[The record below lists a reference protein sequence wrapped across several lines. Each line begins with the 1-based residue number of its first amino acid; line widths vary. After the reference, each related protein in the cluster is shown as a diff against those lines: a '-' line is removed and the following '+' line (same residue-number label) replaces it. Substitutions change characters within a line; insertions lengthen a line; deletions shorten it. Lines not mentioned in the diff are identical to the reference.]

1 MNTKS
6 SKHLAILLAIAL
18 PILTVVVWVIWVL
31 LLPAFR
37 DQFLNTVSRKVERKL
52 NKKRKTRGLRIHTSK
67 KGRK

>member
-6 SKHLAILLAIAL
+6 SKHLAIFFAIAL
-18 PILTVVVWVIWVL
+18 PILTIMVWIIWVL

-37 DQFLNTVSRKVERKL
+37 DHFLNTVSRKVERKL
-52 NKKRKTRGLRIHTSK
+52 NKKRKTKGLRVHTSK